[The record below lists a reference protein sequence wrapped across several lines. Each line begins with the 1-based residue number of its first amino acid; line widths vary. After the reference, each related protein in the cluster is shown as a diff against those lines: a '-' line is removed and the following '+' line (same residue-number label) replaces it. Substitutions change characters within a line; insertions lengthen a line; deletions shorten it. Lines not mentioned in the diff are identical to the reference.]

1 MCLICALLRI
11 FQSVPSR
18 HFGQHVLEKADR
30 SGEITKEQTLPKY
43 GVENSGN
50 TVDLMAITQDPRI
63 CIWNI
68 LRYSLRMWN
77 GKMKKH
83 DLEKVA
89 HYAELAWTL
98 SDGRIVESN
107 GAETQS
113 LKG

>member
-1 MCLICALLRI
+1 LYNTFLRK
-11 FQSVPSR
+11 R
-18 HFGQHVLEKADR
+18 TGGRNLRKD
-30 SGEITKEQTLPKY
+30 QTLAKY

-50 TVDLMAITQDPRI
+50 SVDLMAITGDPKI
-63 CIWNI
+63 CVWNI

-77 GKMKKH
+77 GKGKEH

-98 SDGRIVESN
+98 SDGRIVESD